1 MKKTNLLNKRAAKAA
16 GYRALTVGYRLPQEQ
31 HMLDNVIADLRR
43 GKISHCLVKT
53 HDGIAVWRK
62 GSSTL

>member
-16 GYRALTVGYRLPQEQ
+16 GYRALTVGYRLPQQQ

>member
-1 MKKTNLLNKRAAKAA
+1 MKKTNLLNKRTAKAA

-31 HMLDNVIADLRR
+31 HMLDNVIADMRR
-43 GKISHCLVKT
+43 GRISHCLVKT
-53 HDGIAVWRK
+53 SDGIAVWRK

>member
-1 MKKTNLLNKRAAKAA
+1 MKKTNLLNTRTAKAA

-31 HMLDNVIADLRR
+31 HMLDNVIANMRR
-43 GKISHCLVKT
+43 GRIAHCLVKGR
-53 HDGIAVWRK
+53 DGIAVWRK